1 MWWELLM
8 NFLEQTVLDKLIS
21 NWKVS
26 TKLVSQSKHTN
37 HLYKWKS
44 AEQGESKRE
53 RNSQAN
59 RSWIYNNLIKSTKMV
74 EPPDYLETRDS
85 LVMRFLL
92 LVLQIDL
99 AFLLQLILWKYER
112 IKKLLTVRAQKT
124 WLNQPCTHI
133 ELSKLVPDVLYRR
146 QLPLCEPTSAP
157 FKSQQISWANWR
169 IEFHIT
175 WTFVFDIKN

>member
-1 MWWELLM
+1 M
-8 NFLEQTVLDKLIS
+8 QTWIANVLTNSPTKSRHYWKL
-21 NWKVS
+21 
-26 TKLVSQSKHTN
+26 
-37 HLYKWKS
+37 

-74 EPPDYLETRDS
+74 EPPDYLETRDF

-99 AFLLQLILWKYER
+99 AFLLQLILWKYEQ
-112 IKKLLTVRAQKT
+112 IKKLLTVSAQKT
-124 WLNQPCTHI
+124 WPNQPCTHR
-133 ELSKLVPDVLYRR
+133 ELSKLVLDVLYKR

-157 FKSQQISWANWR
+157 FRNQQIS
-169 IEFHIT
+169 
-175 WTFVFDIKN
+175 